1 MTKRLRI
8 ALSCAL
14 VGVGCVS
21 IGLTASGVFF
31 VGATAMRSAASETVI
46 SDSDAGYDQAAFDA
60 CVDSSDEAV
69 TCE

>member
-1 MTKRLRI
+1 MNKMIRP
-8 ALSCAL
+8 ALACAL
-14 VGVGCVS
+14 IGMGCLS

-60 CVDSSDEAV
+60 CVDSDSEGCDQ
-69 TCE
+69 